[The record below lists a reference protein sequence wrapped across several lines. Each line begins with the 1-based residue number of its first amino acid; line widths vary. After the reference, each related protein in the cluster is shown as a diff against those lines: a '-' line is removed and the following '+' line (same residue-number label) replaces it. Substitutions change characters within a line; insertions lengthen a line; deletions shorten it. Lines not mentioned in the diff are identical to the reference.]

1 MTTIIEEPYFM
12 IKRQEPGEP
21 PLQGND
27 RFEGYCKDLA
37 DIIAKTANV
46 KFEIEPVKDGKYGSP
61 DPSVPGKDSCSGYSD
76 QSVFLLVP

>member
-61 DPSVPGKDSCSGYSD
+61 DPSVPGELSYSGSSD
-76 QSVFLLVP
+76 RSA